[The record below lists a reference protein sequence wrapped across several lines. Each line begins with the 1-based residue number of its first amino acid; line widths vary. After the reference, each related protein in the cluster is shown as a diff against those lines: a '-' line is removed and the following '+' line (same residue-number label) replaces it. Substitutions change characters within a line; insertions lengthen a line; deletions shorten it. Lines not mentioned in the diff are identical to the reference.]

1 MATLSPLV
9 LEDIRAD
16 IGDSGTAFTDPEI
29 QRIYDSFTAAPSEH
43 VRLMAVKARMIERLL
58 NGSVKLHD
66 YSAGAVDEKLSQIFD
81 QLAER
86 FKYYEPYLDVAMG
99 RPSQIKIGKLGKRQ
113 HPDRIEPDTEEW
125 PTDGWPRSSR
135 QRRYYG

>member
-16 IGDSGTAFTDPEI
+16 IGDSDTAFTDAEI

-66 YSAGAVDEKLSQIFD
+66 YDAGAVSEKLSQVFA
-81 QLAER
+81 QLEKR
-86 FKYYEPYLDVAMG
+86 FQSYEPYLDAAMG
-99 RPSQIKIGKLGKRQ
+99 RPSQLKIGKLGKRP

-125 PTDGWPRSSR
+125 PTDGVPRSSR
-135 QRRYYG
+135 QRRYG